1 MLNYQLDKTFAA
13 LADPTRRAMVE
24 RLVQGPAT
32 VSELAKPLPMSL
44 PAAMLHLKVLEESG
58 LVTSQK
64 VGRVRTCRIDPKMLS
79 QAEHWVA
86 ERRQMWER
94 SLDRL
99 GAFLDQTKTRGPNMM
114 SRSVTHASFTI
125 TRHWKPPAARVR
137 GLCRRE
143 AKDKWFAGRQA
154 GPTVERSFDFREGGR
169 ETLRRQDGR
178 PAW

>member
-13 LADPTRRAMVE
+13 LADPARRAIVE

-58 LVTSQK
+58 LVKSEKT
-64 VGRVRTCRIDPKMLS
+64 GRVRTCRIEPQMLS
-79 QAEHWVA
+79 PAEHWVR

-99 GAFLDQTKTRGPNMM
+99 GAFLEQSEDQ
-114 SRSVTHASFTI
+114 A
-125 TRHWKPPAARVR
+125 
-137 GLCRRE
+137 
-143 AKDKWFAGRQA
+143 
-154 GPTVERSFDFREGGR
+154 
-169 ETLRRQDGR
+169 
-178 PAW
+178 

>member
-13 LADPTRRAMVE
+13 LADPTRRALVE

-32 VSELAKPLPMSL
+32 VSELARPLPMSL
-44 PAAMLHLKVLEESG
+44 PAAMLHLKVLEDSG

-79 QAEHWVA
+79 QAELWVS

-99 GAFLDQTKTRGPNMM
+99 GAFLDQ
-114 SRSVTHASFTI
+114 S
-125 TRHWKPPAARVR
+125 
-137 GLCRRE
+137 E
-143 AKDKWFAGRQA
+143 DQA
-154 GPTVERSFDFREGGR
+154 
-169 ETLRRQDGR
+169 
-178 PAW
+178 